1 MPIFSAAKE
10 RTSKWKVLRQF
21 GHRGARQISACVGQS
36 CRQESKR
43 TSQQQQQQPTR
54 HLSLFSVPG
63 CTCVQGM
70 RSLSSSFDV
79 WELDCH
85 LPRVLPKRRCRLFDA
100 WAGGDAGMRG
110 RARRCH
116 IDRTSSPGSEPASAP
131 LYLFPHS
138 SVSSFSPFYSAFISC
153 LSLLYLI
160 ILSSYTCS
168 FYIHI
173 NFFSLFYNLLTY
185 FSFHIVFSDS
195 FSLLR
200 GGHRLLPS
208 DVRRR
213 GTWLTQH
220 YRLRRGFLARYTH
233 CV

>member
-10 RTSKWKVLRQF
+10 RTSNWKVLRQF

-100 WAGGDAGMRG
+100 WAGGDAGMRVAG
-110 RARRCH
+110 RGVAISTVPHHRGANQQAPRS
-116 IDRTSSPGSEPASAP
+116 TSSPTVAFRLSLRFILLLS
-131 LYLFPHS
+131 LVSLCS
-138 SVSSFSPFYSAFISC
+138 ISSFFPLILVLFTFILIFFLYS
-153 LSLLYLI
+153 I
-160 ILSSYTCS
+160 I
-168 FYIHI
+168 F
-173 NFFSLFYNLLTY
+173 
-185 FSFHIVFSDS
+185 
-195 FSLLR
+195 
-200 GGHRLLPS
+200 
-208 DVRRR
+208 
-213 GTWLTQH
+213 
-220 YRLRRGFLARYTH
+220 
-233 CV
+233 

>member
-1 MPIFSAAKE
+1 MAREGREQMPIFSAAKE

-43 TSQQQQQQPTR
+43 TSQQQQQQQPTR

-63 CTCVQGM
+63 LHMCAGHEVALLVVRCV
-70 RSLSSSFDV
+70 RAWLPSP
-79 WELDCH
+79 
-85 LPRVLPKRRCRLFDA
+85 PRVAEATLPTVRCL
-100 WAGGDAGMRG
+100 GGRWCRYACG

-138 SVSSFSPFYSAFISC
+138 SISSFSPFYSAFVSLVSPCSIS
-153 LSLLYLI
+153 SFFPLI
-160 ILSSYTCS
+160 LVLFTFVLI
-168 FYIHI
+168 
-173 NFFSLFYNLLTY
+173 FFSSFCNLLTY
-185 FSFHIVFSDS
+185 FSFHIVYSPDS

-200 GGHRLLPS
+200 ENT
-208 DVRRR
+208 DYF
-213 GTWLTQH
+213 Q
-220 YRLRRGFLARYTH
+220 AM
-233 CV
+233 

>member
-1 MPIFSAAKE
+1 MPIFSTAKE

-85 LPRVLPKRRCRLFDA
+85 LPRVLPTVRCL
-100 WAGGDAGMRG
+100 GGRWCRYACG

-138 SVSSFSPFYSAFISC
+138 SISSFSPFYSAFVSLVSLCSISSFFP
-153 LSLLYLI
+153 LILLLFTFILI
-160 ILSSYTCS
+160 
-168 FYIHI
+168 
-173 NFFSLFYNLLTY
+173 FFLYSVIF
-185 FSFHIVFSDS
+185 
-195 FSLLR
+195 
-200 GGHRLLPS
+200 
-208 DVRRR
+208 
-213 GTWLTQH
+213 
-220 YRLRRGFLARYTH
+220 
-233 CV
+233 